1 MKKLNKLK
9 GMEAEAIQDML
20 DNSGDDAKVNDDDSG
35 EENESSNEEDKI
47 LESIR

>member
-1 MKKLNKLK
+1 
-9 GMEAEAIQDML
+9 MEAEVIQDML
-20 DNSGDDAKVNDDDSG
+20 DNSGDDAKVNDDSG